1 MTQYMRLRL
10 PRVANG
16 ISVVFAIGD
25 EQWPDRATFPSVT
38 LSPPRAAIRSRSSYM
53 QASRSL
59 LQTGIKL
66 QSRAATAAVAA
77 TGIAKYCAFL
87 NVWGDKDQ
95 FSRPSRPS
103 YQQRRT
109 MASATTF
116 FDFAPKDSKSLQSS
130 SSSSHRSKFRQPPY

>member
-10 PRVANG
+10 PRIANG
-16 ISVVFAIGD
+16 ITVRTYSQLAMSSGLTVKHFR
-25 EQWPDRATFPSVT
+25 PVT

-77 TGIAKYCAFL
+77 TGIAKYRAFL

-116 FDFAPKDSKSLQSS
+116 FDFTPKDSKSLQSS
-130 SSSSHRSKFRQPPY
+130 SSRRSKFRQPPY